1 MLMEK
6 VLFISSRPLYPI
18 ISGIQIRTVQQLEFL
33 LQRYNVDVIYQ
44 SEEKEDEKLLRKQLP
59 KVGKIICFKLPKW
72 KSYLQTLRFL
82 FNRLPLQV
90 NYYYE
95 KKIQAYI
102 DKHLSEYSI
111 VFCNN
116 IRTAQYVIETKN
128 ILKCIDFV
136 DALSMNYEKAR
147 KRSYGIWKWI
157 YAIEYKRCSAYEQQV
172 LNSFDRCAIISE
184 VDKQYLLRHTHSL
197 LHIVG
202 NKVDIPNE
210 ALVSRHEDWGNIVFV
225 GKMNY
230 EPNIIAVTYF
240 AEHIFP
246 KLTSCYPRLR
256 FVIVGALPD
265 ARVQKLATYKNVIV
279 TGYVDT
285 VEPYYQKATIV
296 ACPMLTGAGI
306 QNKII
311 QAMAYGCCVVTTS
324 IGAEGLN
331 IQHDEL
337 AIADEDNMAR
347 TILSLLEDKQKRKSM
362 GKAAREYVIKNLS
375 QQVISQQFW
384 KFMNQ

>member
-1 MLMEK
+1 MKK

-33 LQRYNVDVIYQ
+33 MQRYNVDVIYQ
-44 SEEKEDEKLLRKQLP
+44 SEETGGEKLVREQLP
-59 KVGKIICFKLPKW
+59 RVRKIICFKLPKW

-95 KKIQAYI
+95 KKIQTYI
-102 DKHLSEYSI
+102 DKHLNEYDI

-116 IRTAQYVIETKN
+116 IRTTQYVIEAKH

-147 KRSYGIWKWI
+147 QHAHGIWKWI
-157 YAIEYKRCSAYEQQV
+157 YAIEYKRCSAYEQHV
-172 LNSFDRCAIISE
+172 LSSFERCAIISE
-184 VDKQYLLRHTHSL
+184 VDKQYLLSRSHSM
-197 LHIVG
+197 LHVVG
-202 NKVDIPNE
+202 NKVNIPDE
-210 ALVSRHEDWGNIVFV
+210 TFISQHEDWGNIVFI

-230 EPNIIAVTYF
+230 EPNIVAVTYF

-246 KLTSCYPRLR
+246 KLMMRHPSLR

-265 ARVQKLATYKNVIV
+265 ARVQKLGICKNIIV
-279 TGYVDT
+279 TGYVNA

-311 QAMAYGCCVVTTS
+311 QAMAYGCCIVTTP

-331 IQHDEL
+331 IQHGEL
-337 AIADEDNMAR
+337 AIANENNMVQ
-347 TILSLLEDKQKRKSM
+347 TILSLLENKQKRKDM

-375 QQVISQQFW
+375 EQVISQQFW

>member
-1 MLMEK
+1 MKK

-18 ISGIQIRTVQQLEFL
+18 ISGIQIRTAQQLEFL
-33 LQRYNVDVIYQ
+33 MQRYNVDVIYQ
-44 SEEKEDEKLLRKQLP
+44 SEETGGEKLIREQLP
-59 KVGKIICFKLPKW
+59 RVGKIICFKLPKW

-95 KKIQAYI
+95 KKIQTYI
-102 DKHLSEYSI
+102 DKHLNEYDI

-116 IRTAQYVIETKN
+116 IRTTQYVINAKN
-128 ILKCIDFV
+128 ILKYVDFV
-136 DALSMNYEKAR
+136 DALSMNYEKAQQ
-147 KRSYGIWKWI
+147 YTHGIWKWI
-157 YAIEYKRCSAYEQQV
+157 YAIEYKRCSVYERQV
-172 LNSFDRCAIISE
+172 LSSFEHCAIISE
-184 VDKQYLLRHTHSL
+184 VDKQYLLSHSHSM
-197 LHIVG
+197 LHVVG
-202 NKVDIPNE
+202 NKVNIPDE
-210 ALVSRHEDWGNIVFV
+210 ALISQHENWGNIIFI

-230 EPNIIAVTYF
+230 EPNIVAVTYF

-246 KLTSCYPRLR
+246 KLMMHHPSLR

-265 ARVQKLATYKNVIV
+265 ARVQKLGTYKNIIV
-279 TGYVDT
+279 TGYVNA

-311 QAMAYGCCVVTTS
+311 QAMAYGCCIVTTP

-331 IQHDEL
+331 IQHGEL
-337 AIADEDNMAR
+337 AIANENNMVQ
-347 TILSLLEDKQKRKSM
+347 TILSLLENKQKRKDM

-375 QQVISQQFW
+375 EQVISQQFW

>member
-1 MLMEK
+1 MKK

-33 LQRYNVDVIYQ
+33 MQRYNVDVIYQ
-44 SEEKEDEKLLRKQLP
+44 SEETGGEKLVREQLP
-59 KVGKIICFKLPKW
+59 RVRKIICFKLPKW

-95 KKIQAYI
+95 KKIQTYI
-102 DKHLSEYSI
+102 DKHLNEYDI

-116 IRTAQYVIETKN
+116 IRTTQYVINAKN
-128 ILKCIDFV
+128 ILKCVDFV
-136 DALSMNYEKAR
+136 DALSMNYEKAQQHAH
-147 KRSYGIWKWI
+147 GIWKWI
-157 YAIEYKRCSAYEQQV
+157 YAIEHKRCSVYERQT
-172 LNSFDRCAIISE
+172 LSSFEHCAIISE
-184 VDKQYLLRHTHSL
+184 VDKQYLLSHSHSM
-197 LHIVG
+197 LHVVG
-202 NKVDIPNE
+202 NKVNIPDE
-210 ALVSRHEDWGNIVFV
+210 ALISQHENWGNIIFI

-230 EPNIIAVTYF
+230 EPNIVAVTYF

-246 KLTSCYPRLR
+246 KLMMRHPSLR

-265 ARVQKLATYKNVIV
+265 ARVQKLGICKNIIV
-279 TGYVDT
+279 TGYVNA

-311 QAMAYGCCVVTTS
+311 QAMAYGCCIVTTP

-331 IQHDEL
+331 IQHGEL
-337 AIADEDNMAR
+337 AIANENNMVQ
-347 TILSLLEDKQKRKSM
+347 TILSLLENKQKRKDM

-375 QQVISQQFW
+375 EQVISQQFW